1 MAIDAGA
8 LAARISAE
16 CGLDFVGRG
25 SHGGD
30 GGQAYQLRP
39 AHHPAAH
46 TFTLNIQVGW
56 RSIDMDFRPGNFS
69 SDLLGAMGSA
79 DLGGRS
85 GFVSVLRSSLEEGAQ
100 ITLTLNG
107 SDRAFD
113 DPSIWTTPWQRL
125 TLSMRK
131 GMLPLNDGDADAHAE
146 LVAAWV
152 SRLSAAV
159 LALLPLESDEALD
172 QANPTDTVAGLPE
185 GARLRVD
192 VNRYERDRRNRAAAL
207 AIHGHVCKACGMN
220 MGHHY
225 GEAASGLIEVHH
237 TTPVS
242 QLGPNYIIDPRT
254 DLVPLCPNCHAV
266 AHRRSPPYTV
276 AELREL
282 LHRKTAYA

>member
-16 CGLDFVGRG
+16 CGLDFVGSG
-25 SHGGD
+25 GHAGD
-30 GGQAYQLRP
+30 GGQAYQLQP

-69 SDLLGAMGSA
+69 SDLLTAMGSA
-79 DLGGRS
+79 DPNGRS
-85 GFVSVLRSSLEEGAQ
+85 GFVSVLRSCLEEGAQ
-100 ITLTLNG
+100 IALTLNG

-113 DPSIWTTPWQRL
+113 APSIWTAPWQRM

-131 GMLPLNDGDADAHAE
+131 GMLPLNDGDASADAE
-146 LVAAWV
+146 LVGVWV
-152 SRLSAAV
+152 SRLSAAI
-159 LALLPLESDEALD
+159 LALLPLEADEALD
-172 QANPTDTVAGLPE
+172 QANPAETVAGLPE
-185 GARLRVD
+185 GARLTVE

-207 AIHGHVCKACGMN
+207 AIHGHVCKACDID
-220 MGHHY
+220 MGRRY
-225 GEAASGLIEVHH
+225 GETALGLIEVHH

-242 QLGPNYIIDPRT
+242 LLGPNYIIDPRN

-266 AHRRSPPYTV
+266 AHRRSLPYTV

-282 LHRKTAYA
+282 LHRMTHSA